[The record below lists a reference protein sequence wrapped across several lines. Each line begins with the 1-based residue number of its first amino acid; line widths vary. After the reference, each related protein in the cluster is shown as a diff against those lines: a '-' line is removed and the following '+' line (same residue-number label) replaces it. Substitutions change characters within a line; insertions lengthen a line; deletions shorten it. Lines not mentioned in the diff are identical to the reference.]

1 MEFSID
7 ITYSAFSAN
16 DIGVAVR
23 QENGGSS
30 LVYEIKSHDENAL

>member
-23 QENGGSS
+23 QENSGLS
-30 LVYEIKSHDENAL
+30 LVHEIRSRDKNAL